1 MLHHIKNELKIR
13 KDLKCKTGNY
23 KIVDEN
29 IGEMLHDV
37 ILGSD
42 FIGGGA

>member
-1 MLHHIKNELKIR
+1 
-13 KDLKCKTGNY
+13 
-23 KIVDEN
+23 VDEN

-42 FIGGGA
+42 FIGGGAWLQNHKQQK